1 MRELALTFTAQRP
14 PHPRSNTPQLHT
26 PRLKLLAATDNP
38 ATIVTLSDQRESK
51 GLSFRSFQV
60 QPSRSRFLIAN
71 DNPTKIVTLSDQRES
86 KGLSFLLLKP
96 ARERFLIANL
106 ELELP
111 ASHTKISLLT
121 FSNRK
126 KIAVFDL
133 HFNKPTGRPH
143 ELSSPL
149 AYPGDRCRHREAIR
163 PPISNLNSR
172 FTEFRSTWYKY
183 TPYRISDRNKSTHFA
198 FSRPQTR
205 LTNYESPVRISVT
218 TSRASCPA
226 HRRPSPCPTRAIRW
240 TETTSLEIA
249 QSRASRT

>member
-38 ATIVTLSDQRESK
+38 AT
-51 GLSFRSFQV
+51 
-60 QPSRSRFLIAN
+60 
-71 DNPTKIVTLSDQRES
+71 IVTLSDQRES

-198 FSRPQTR
+198 FSRPQSATHELRVTGHESRNTTR
-205 LTNYESPVRISVT
+205 TAFRSTI
-218 TSRASCPA
+218 PA
-226 HRRPSPCPTRAIRW
+226 RPHAYR
-240 TETTSLEIA
+240 
-249 QSRASRT
+249 